1 MKNGRKLTRSNNRVL
16 GGVIAGIAEYFG
28 WDITW
33 TRIIFVFLALVTNFP
48 GILAYLIAWVLIPE
62 K

>member
-28 WDITW
+28 
-33 TRIIFVFLALVTNFP
+33 
-48 GILAYLIAWVLIPE
+48 GISL
-62 K
+62 